1 MSAALGSDTAR
12 RDAYARLDARA
23 GAMIERVQ
31 AWSRI
36 NSGSAELA
44 GLKRMADVLA
54 DAFAVLPG
62 RLERATLNPV
72 ERVRADGEIE
82 LRPAAEAIRVRVRP
96 EAPIQVAL
104 TGHYDTVFPA
114 SSPFQAPRFLDA
126 ETLNGPGVA
135 DMKGGLIVMLEALS
149 ELERAP
155 SNNAIGYQV
164 LISPDE
170 ETGSLASAPLL
181 KEIGA
186 AAHVG
191 MTYEPALPDGSLAG
205 ARKGSGNFA
214 LIVRGRSAHAGR
226 AIHEGRNAV
235 VAAARFAA
243 ALDKLNGQRDGVTF
257 NVGAIDGGGPVNVV
271 PDLAVGRFNVR
282 APDTEGAVWAEQ
294 QARALSADLGP
305 DISTHLHGGVTR
317 PPKPM
322 TEPLARLFGWARE
335 AGEDLGLG
343 ITWAPT
349 GGVCEGNNL
358 FAAGCP
364 NIDTL
369 GVRGGAIHSE
379 DEFALVSSF
388 AERAKLSYTLLAGF
402 ADGRWDARSLRA

>member
-12 RDAYARLDARA
+12 REAYERLDAR
-23 GAMIERVQ
+23 GSAMIERVQ
-31 AWSRI
+31 AWSKI

-54 DAFAVLPG
+54 DTFAILPG
-62 RLERATLNPV
+62 DLERVALKPV

-82 LRPAAEAIRVRVRP
+82 LRPAAEAIRLRVRP
-96 EAPIQVAL
+96 QAPIQIAL

-114 SSPFQAPRFLDA
+114 SSLFQAPRFLDA

-135 DMKGGLIVMLEALS
+135 DMKGGLLVMLEALS
-149 ELERAP
+149 ALEQDA
-155 SNNAIGYQV
+155 NKETVGYQV

-170 ETGSLASAPLL
+170 ETGSLASGPLL
-181 KEIGA
+181 NEVGA
-186 AAHVG
+186 ASHVG

-205 ARKGSGNFA
+205 ARKGSGNFS

-226 AIHEGRNAV
+226 AIHEGRNAI
-235 VAAARFAA
+235 VAAARFAS

-271 PDLAVGRFNVR
+271 PDLAVARFNVR
-282 APDTEGAVWAEQ
+282 APDPEGAAWAEQ
-294 QARALSADLGP
+294 QARALATDIGAD
-305 DISTHLHGGVTR
+305 ITAHLHGGVTR

-335 AGEDLGLG
+335 AGQDLGLG

-388 AERAKLSYTLLAGF
+388 AERAKLSYTLLSGF
-402 ADGRWDARSLRA
+402 ASGRWDARSLRA